1 MLKLIVILLYL
12 SKEAFDAFIK
22 YLDSQYI
29 NKELPENVR
38 DVYNE
43 EEYKNWI
50 SYEKEGGRIDMISS
64 IIDIILTQT
73 LIR

>member
-50 SYEKEGGRIDMISS
+50 SY
-64 IIDIILTQT
+64 
-73 LIR
+73 

>member
-1 MLKLIVILLYL
+1 MLKLIIILLYL
-12 SKEAFDAFIK
+12 SKEAFDAFIN

-29 NKELPENVR
+29 KKELPENVR

-43 EEYKNWI
+43 EEYKNWV
-50 SYEKEGGRIDMISS
+50 SYEKECGRIDMISS